1 MKKLIGK
8 IFVGDRYGAATK
20 YLNLIYF
27 NLNMYVRIKLNMYV
41 RNGTF
46 IEQLSK
52 YANLYN

>member
-27 NLNMYVRIKLNMYV
+27 NLNMYVRNVTI
-41 RNGTF
+41 